1 MLRGLILLHARIKYQ
16 NYSNNN
22 VIRVIFSKKDFRKAN
37 IPIYTS
43 LYFFNISI
51 FMYKYINRT
60 NRKEYMYNSL
70 PRYSNP
76 YLILHSSGNYKKS
89 RHRLTNRKENK
100 ILVPHS
106 RIHRTQSSTYKFI
119 DRNVRERER
128 ERKVSERWSHQ
139 LLVRR
144 TPCIN
149 WRILLQGGGSHGIRL
164 IPQKR

>member
-1 MLRGLILLHARIKYQ
+1 
-16 NYSNNN
+16 
-22 VIRVIFSKKDFRKAN
+22 
-37 IPIYTS
+37 
-43 LYFFNISI
+43 
-51 FMYKYINRT
+51 MYKYINRT

-128 ERKVSERWSHQ
+128 KVPERWSHQ

-144 TPCIN
+144 TPCKLKNPFTGGRIPRYPVDPAETIN
-149 WRILLQGGGSHGIRL
+149 SA
-164 IPQKR
+164 